1 MTRCQSC
8 GSGNL
13 GKFTGEL
20 AVHFPGVQ
28 NIDKPHVWLFPE
40 LVVCLD
46 CGLAQFTVPQT
57 ELLHLNEG
65 SADDSKSESETI

>member
-1 MTRCQSC
+1 MTSCQSC
-8 GSGNL
+8 GSENL

-40 LVVCLD
+40 LVVCLA
-46 CGLAQFTVPQT
+46 CGLAQFTVPET
-57 ELLHLNEG
+57 ELLHLQRG
-65 SADDSKSESETI
+65 CRR